1 MRSLSN
7 HVVTALL
14 LEVVGED
21 APLNETVAEI
31 ERRALE
37 EAERTSPRYAR
48 YRFLKGFK
56 VSLLGRRVVYGLEWV
71 MVRLPVLYKGGERV
85 RTRVEELL
93 REEGLVLRS
102 LLLLYSVLGG
112 KLNAKLWTQEL
123 EVRGDFKYVVVD
135 GKYVKLRGGRRGSS

>member
-1 MRSLSN
+1 MN
-7 HVVTALL
+7 
-14 LEVVGED
+14 
-21 APLNETVAEI
+21 EI

-37 EAERTSPRYAR
+37 EERRTSPRYARGKEVRRRGYAR

-71 MVRLPVLYKGGERV
+71 TVSLPVMYRGGERV

-93 REEGLVLRS
+93 REEGLVLRA
-102 LLLLYSVLGG
+102 LLLHVLGG

-123 EVRGDFKYVVVD
+123 EVRGDFKYVIVD
-135 GKYVKLRGGRRGSS
+135 GKYVKLRGCLLYTSPSPRD